1 MDRESTAIPLGPA
14 RRGWLTER
22 LARLAT
28 AGTSTTLS
36 RAQLLAL
43 GAAFA
48 VAALLRLHGLGSWP
62 LEADEVFT
70 YRRAF
75 DLDRPN
81 ARPLYFFI
89 QRLVLETLPHEALYM
104 RLPAF
109 AFGIAGV
116 WATWALGRKA
126 FGATAGWI
134 AATLV
139 AISPWHI
146 YASQLARYWSLVYLV
161 AALVYL
167 LLPDAVDRD
176 ARRAYLAVL
185 GLVLVGAMS
194 HPTAVFPLA
203 GFVLGLHLVRA
214 SGEVAWRW
222 PSRRALLVLWAPL
235 AACALL
241 GFSALAATGNLDAFR
256 NGDSRGIAATLRLM
270 PAIAQWASPV
280 VVAAALAGGLGLLA
294 ARPAD
299 RRWAAM
305 ALLGAVSGAG
315 MLVVAS
321 LVTAV
326 YSDYAIS
333 ILPLAFVTI
342 GGAVQRVGEAIGGN
356 RARAVVA
363 ACVAVL
369 IAGVLPGTASHASD
383 GTRLDPRPAH
393 EHIRAAVE
401 RGLDA
406 PVYAPVPE
414 LHRFHSP
421 ALRFAELPESPARL
435 DRALA
440 DAGGFWLIGFYHRE
454 GLVLAGDGVDAWI
467 RAHCHSVLQT
477 QRPRLD
483 YRVYRVELH
492 WCGHD
497 RRPDGR
503 VTP

>member
-14 RRGWLTER
+14 RRGWLAER
-22 LARLAT
+22 FARLAA
-28 AGTSTTLS
+28 AGTTSTLT
-36 RAQLLAL
+36 RAHVLAL
-43 GAAFA
+43 GATFA
-48 VAALLRLHGLGSWP
+48 LAALLRLHGLGSWP
-62 LEADEVFT
+62 LEADEVFS
-70 YRRAF
+70 YQRAF

-185 GLVLVGAMS
+185 ALVLVGAMS
-194 HPTAVFPLA
+194 HPTTVFPLA
-203 GFVLGLHLVRA
+203 GFVIGLHLVRA
-214 SGEVAWRW
+214 SGDVAWRW
-222 PSRRALLVLWAPL
+222 PSRRAWLALWMPL
-235 AACALL
+235 AAGALL
-241 GFSALAATGNLDAFR
+241 GLGVLVATGNLDAFR
-256 NGDSRGIAATLRLM
+256 NGDSRGVAATLRLV

-280 VVAAALAGGLGLLA
+280 VVAAAIAGGLGLLA
-294 ARPAD
+294 TRPAD

-305 ALLGAVSGAG
+305 ALLGAATGIG
-315 MLVVAS
+315 LLVVAS

-326 YSDYAIS
+326 YSDYAIA

-342 GGAVQRVGEAIGGN
+342 GGAVQRLGEALERKAARIVIG
-356 RARAVVA
+356 

-369 IAGVLPGTASHASD
+369 AAGVLPGTVSHASD

-393 EHIRAAVE
+393 EYIRAAIE
-401 RGLDA
+401 RGVHA
-406 PVYAPVPE
+406 PVYAPVPD

-421 ALRFAELPESPARL
+421 AIPFAELPASPARL

-440 DAGGFWLIGFYHRE
+440 EAGGFWLVGFYHRE
-454 GLVLAGDGVDAWI
+454 GLILAGDGVDAWI
-467 RAHCHSVLQT
+467 RANCHSVLRT

-497 RRPDGR
+497 RQDGR
-503 VTP
+503 GTP